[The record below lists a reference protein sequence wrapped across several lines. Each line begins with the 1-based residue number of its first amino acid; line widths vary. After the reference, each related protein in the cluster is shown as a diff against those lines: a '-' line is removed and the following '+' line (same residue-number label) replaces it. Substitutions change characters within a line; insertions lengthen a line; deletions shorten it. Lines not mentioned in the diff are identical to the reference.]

1 MDIFRHGDMVFR
13 KIDTLPQGEM
23 QQLPDK
29 SSIEFAD
36 RWEVRGRNGHGH
48 TMENVKSFT
57 INFIPFVTVPIGGAV
72 VLHEEHPVLALPQ
85 GTYQIDQ
92 VRSDLAGIVRNAVD

>member
-1 MDIFRHGDMVFR
+1 MEVFRHGDMVFR
-13 KIDTLPQGEM
+13 KIDALPQGEM
-23 QQLPDK
+23 QQLPDQGSQK
-29 SSIEFAD
+29 IAN
-36 RWEVRGRNGHGH
+36 RWEVRGGNGHGH

-57 INFIPFVTVPIGGAV
+57 INFIPFVTIPMGGAV

-92 VRSDLAGIVRNAVD
+92 VRSEVNNAQRNVVD